1 MMQESDVNSRDAS
14 NRTPLHWAAGNGQLG
29 VLRELMFWGARVEC
43 TDAWRKVPLHWAA
56 FRGHVASV
64 EELVGK
70 GSPVDQPDA
79 DGNIPGSTFHHSVP
93 EEAIRDIRSA
103 MQRGPASGDGVVR
116 AATVSSELL
125 LETLRACRSWGELFE
140 NRHFDV
146 LSKECQEHRERLRDV
161 IQGLADQ
168 GKAEG
173 LEPCLKA
180 MDLLNS
186 ALGLHEDMR
195 SGTKPVPLGGGGAG
209 QATGASSSAGGG
221 GRGGGGGGGG
231 RDRRGT
237 GDSGGPPRAGGE
249 HRSSEELRDFL
260 STDGNGGGG
269 EGRGGGGAPPPPGGQ
284 QQDGSSSA
292 ASLRLY
298 QLPAVR
304 EACGGFDQKRC
315 IGEGGFGKV
324 YRGSMMGLPVAVK
337 KLDETGLQGRE
348 QFFREVEVL
357 STCRHENIVPL
368 LGVCMEPPC
377 LVYRLMPNNSLRH
390 HLDDPALRSR
400 LGWRLRVRTT
410 IHMCSGLEY
419 LHSDSTNKP
428 KVIHGD
434 IKPEN
439 ILLDEYLKARLSDFG
454 ISRVGESEA
463 KVSRPR
469 PPAGGGGR
477 GGRRGGLAQD
487 DDAALQGTFGYMD
500 PVYQSTGRLD
510 ERSDVFSL
518 GVVMLEL
525 LTGDPVHCPDK
536 TPPGLVDRVRKALDE
551 RSLKGVVDRSA
562 VWSKT
567 AAKAYARLACGCCA
581 EAPGTRPTLREVSE
595 KVKAIQ
601 ETGQRSTSGGGEQ
614 HAAAA
619 GLFSSDAMSRSPAT
633 TAAATNQPSAPSAT
647 GATTQQ
653 GEGDDLLGLFDHV
666 QRSSKPVDAAAGS
679 GATKS
684 PPQQHQQRTPTRR
697 PPPPPPPYDTAI
709 QNSSP
714 KTATTV
720 PPPAA
725 AAAKQPPPYREAL
738 AARHGGSLLAIDGDD
753 GVVEEKAAGGGEL
766 VDLGQDF
773 GRQISASSGE
783 SGGSAG
789 NNPEGGAAA
798 GTREWWA
805 ASSSSAKPY
814 SGAPAPAP
822 SGRNPATTMGP
833 SLGSIGGGGGGR
845 GGGGSTGSALSDLGK
860 GGGSATGGGDSSSSS
875 SSKNDSSISCTLST
889 SLAEYAAGLPGV
901 LRAAKSGGVLS
912 SNPRLLCVCNN
923 NSNNNGIVSSSAD
936 AGGAEGGAP
945 AAGQQDSAGHVS
957 VLDLW
962 HRGRTVRYPVAADR
976 AAMSP
981 NQSESVI
988 AVLGGGSLHVFSIPR
1003 RCRLQEQAVATDL
1016 CMWRWLSPWGLALV
1030 TDGAVFYWSV
1040 LDGSIGGNSPER
1052 GGSTGG
1058 GGLDRDVSGAGDAAA
1073 NERESTA
1080 RSRRPRQ
1087 AFARRRTLTRP
1098 DTLHRVYDYQ
1108 ASADGRWGLLL
1119 CAVVDRDWGGGGG
1132 GGSGALGNGYGS
1144 HSSGIEGG
1152 GGPVKV
1158 DLHSFER
1165 GTTFEFEVLGAS
1177 LMTMPGSSPP
1187 LNLLGLVVRG
1197 EGGATELRVLD
1208 LDRSLAQAESAED
1221 LERLAELGEGWLIAT
1236 THVIADVDLR
1246 GSCSYRVVGV
1256 DGRERGGLGEDA
1268 ATGEA
1273 PPLVCPPVF
1282 LRQWTENTNVVFV
1295 VGCHGLLLVLDVV
1308 TGAEL
1313 ARAQACRAPLIEAE
1327 VDPDVGDLVVV
1338 STADGGGVHRLGVRA
1353 AALRESVE
1361 YYHKDPEM
1369 ATRVSALTGYAGVR
1383 PLPPP
1388 RRQA

>member
-1 MMQESDVNSRDAS
+1 
-14 NRTPLHWAAGNGQLG
+14 
-29 VLRELMFWGARVEC
+29 
-43 TDAWRKVPLHWAA
+43 
-56 FRGHVASV
+56 
-64 EELVGK
+64 
-70 GSPVDQPDA
+70 
-79 DGNIPGSTFHHSVP
+79 
-93 EEAIRDIRSA
+93 
-103 MQRGPASGDGVVR
+103 
-116 AATVSSELL
+116 
-125 LETLRACRSWGELFE
+125 
-140 NRHFDV
+140 
-146 LSKECQEHRERLRDV
+146 
-161 IQGLADQ
+161 
-168 GKAEG
+168 
-173 LEPCLKA
+173 
-180 MDLLNS
+180 
-186 ALGLHEDMR
+186 
-195 SGTKPVPLGGGGAG
+195 
-209 QATGASSSAGGG
+209 
-221 GRGGGGGGGG
+221 
-231 RDRRGT
+231 
-237 GDSGGPPRAGGE
+237 
-249 HRSSEELRDFL
+249 
-260 STDGNGGGG
+260 
-269 EGRGGGGAPPPPGGQ
+269 
-284 QQDGSSSA
+284 
-292 ASLRLY
+292 
-298 QLPAVR
+298 
-304 EACGGFDQKRC
+304 
-315 IGEGGFGKV
+315 
-324 YRGSMMGLPVAVK
+324 
-337 KLDETGLQGRE
+337 
-348 QFFREVEVL
+348 
-357 STCRHENIVPL
+357 
-368 LGVCMEPPC
+368 
-377 LVYRLMPNNSLRH
+377 
-390 HLDDPALRSR
+390 
-400 LGWRLRVRTT
+400 
-410 IHMCSGLEY
+410 
-419 LHSDSTNKP
+419 
-428 KVIHGD
+428 
-434 IKPEN
+434 
-439 ILLDEYLKARLSDFG
+439 
-454 ISRVGESEA
+454 
-463 KVSRPR
+463 
-469 PPAGGGGR
+469 
-477 GGRRGGLAQD
+477 
-487 DDAALQGTFGYMD
+487 
-500 PVYQSTGRLD
+500 
-510 ERSDVFSL
+510 
-518 GVVMLEL
+518 
-525 LTGDPVHCPDK
+525 
-536 TPPGLVDRVRKALDE
+536 
-551 RSLKGVVDRSA
+551 
-562 VWSKT
+562 
-567 AAKAYARLACGCCA
+567 CCA
-581 EAPGTRPTLREVSE
+581 EAPSTRPTLREVSE

-601 ETGQRSTSGGGEQ
+601 ETGQRNTGGGGEQ

-619 GLFSSDAMSRSPAT
+619 GLSSSDGMSRSLAMTAT
-633 TAAATNQPSAPSAT
+633 GATSQPSAAAAGA

-653 GEGDDLLGLFDHV
+653 GQGDDLLGLFDHV
-666 QRSSKPVDAAAGS
+666 QSSSKPSVGDGGGS

-684 PPQQHQQRTPTRR
+684 SQQQQRTPTRR
-697 PPPPPPPYDTAI
+697 PQPPPPPYDTAI

-714 KTATTV
+714 KRATTA
-720 PPPAA
+720 PPPP
-725 AAAKQPPPYREAL
+725 AAKQPPPYREAL
-738 AARHGGSLLAIDGDD
+738 AAQQGGPLLAIDGDD
-753 GVVEEKAAGGGEL
+753 GVGEEKAAAGGGGEL

-773 GRQISASSGE
+773 SRQISASSGE
-783 SGGSAG
+783 SGGGGAG
-789 NNPEGGAAA
+789 NNPGAV
-798 GTREWWA
+798 GTTTTGREWWA

-814 SGAPAPAP
+814 SEAPAPAP
-822 SGRNPATTMGP
+822 AGRNPATTMGP
-833 SLGSIGGGGGGR
+833 SLGSIVGGAGGGR
-845 GGGGSTGSALSDLGK
+845 GGGGSTGSALSDLGR
-860 GGGSATGGGDSSSSS
+860 GGGVGSGGGGS

-923 NSNNNGIVSSSAD
+923 NSSSNNGIVSSPAD
-936 AGGAEGGAP
+936 AGGAEGGGP
-945 AAGQQDSAGHVS
+945 GAGQQDSAGHVS

-1016 CMWRWLSPWGLALV
+1016 CMWRWLSPWSLALV

-1040 LDGSIGGNSPER
+1040 LDSSMGGNSPER
-1052 GGSTGG
+1052 GSSTGGGG
-1058 GGLDRDVSGAGDAAA
+1058 GGLDRDVSGAGDAAT

-1087 AFARRRTLTRP
+1087 AFARRRTLTRS

-1119 CAVVDRDWGGGGG
+1119 CAVVDNDWGGGGG

-1208 LDRSLAQAESAED
+1208 LDRSLAQAEGAED

-1236 THVIADVDLR
+1236 THVIADGDLR

-1256 DGRERGGLGEDA
+1256 DGRERGGVGGEE
-1268 ATGEA
+1268 ATRGGGEA
-1273 PPLVCPPVF
+1273 PPLVSPPVF

-1313 ARAQACRAPLIEAE
+1313 ARAQACAAPLIEAE